1 MNKFLGA
8 AMIAAMPATAGAQMT
23 SSPMA
28 SSMGAPAMSATTY
41 VMKAGAGDLY
51 ERDSSRLVMAST
63 KNPKLKAFAK
73 MMIADHTTSTDEV
86 KAAAMKAGMTPKPP
100 MLNAMQMRDMSALK
114 AASPMKRDALYI
126 TQQKAAH
133 QQALM
138 VQQGYA
144 TSGTVQPLKMA
155 AAKIVPVV
163 EHHIQEL
170 NAM

>member
-1 MNKFLGA
+1 MKKMMG
-8 AMIAAMPATAGAQMT
+8 AMILATLPVMASAQM
-23 SSPMA
+23 A
-28 SSMGAPAMSATTY
+28 APMSASTTMSASTY

-51 ERDSSRLVMAST
+51 ERESSQLLLGST
-63 KNPKLKAFAK
+63 KNPKLKSFAK
-73 MMIADHTTSTDEV
+73 MMIADHTKSTDEV
-86 KAAAMKAGMTPKPP
+86 KAAAMQAGMTPKPP
-100 MLNAMQMRDMSALK
+100 MLNAVQLRNMSELK

-138 VQQGYA
+138 LHQGYA
-144 TSGTVQPLKMA
+144 DNGTVQPLKMA

-163 EHHIQEL
+163 QHHIQEL

>member
-1 MNKFLGA
+1 MTKILGA
-8 AMIAAMPATAGAQMT
+8 MILAAMPVMASAQMAA
-23 SSPMA
+23 PM
-28 SSMGAPAMSATTY
+28 PATTY
-41 VMKAGAGDLY
+41 VMKAGAGDLF
-51 ERDSSRLVMAST
+51 ERESSEIVMGST

-73 MMIADHTTSTDEV
+73 MMVSDHTTSTAEV

-100 MLNAMQMRDMSALK
+100 MLDAMQKRNIAALK

-126 TQQKAAH
+126 TQQKASH

-144 TSGTVQPLKMA
+144 TSGSVAPLKMA

-163 EHHIQEL
+163 EQHIHAL
-170 NAM
+170 DAM

>member
-1 MNKFLGA
+1 MNKLMG
-8 AMIAAMPATAGAQMT
+8 AMILAALPVAANAQMAAPMPA
-23 SSPMA
+23 S
-28 SSMGAPAMSATTY
+28 TY

-51 ERDSSRLVMAST
+51 EKQSSQLVMGST
-63 KNPKLKAFAK
+63 KNAKLKAFAQ
-73 MMIADHTTSTDEV
+73 MMVSDHTTSTNEV

-100 MLNAMQMRDMSALK
+100 MLDAMQTRNMSALR
-114 AASPMKRDALYI
+114 AATPMKRDALYI

-138 VQQGYA
+138 VQQDYA
-144 TSGTVQPLKMA
+144 ANGTVQPLKMA

>member
-1 MNKFLGA
+1 MKKMMG
-8 AMIAAMPATAGAQMT
+8 AMILAALPMMASAQM
-23 SSPMA
+23 A
-28 SSMGAPAMSATTY
+28 APMSASTY

-51 ERDSSRLVMAST
+51 ERQSSQLLLGST
-63 KNPKLKAFAK
+63 KNPKLKSFAK
-73 MMIADHTTSTDEV
+73 MMIADHTKSTDEV

-100 MLNAMQMRDMSALK
+100 MLNAMQMRNMSELK
-114 AASPMKRDALYI
+114 AAGPMKRDALYI

-144 TSGTVQPLKMA
+144 DNGTVQPLKMV

-163 EHHIQEL
+163 QQHIQEL

>member
-1 MNKFLGA
+1 MKKLMS
-8 AMIAAMPATAGAQMT
+8 AMILATLPVAAGAQMA
-23 SSPMA
+23 SGQMA
-28 SSMGAPAMSATTY
+28 GSQMGAPMSASTY

-51 ERDSSRLVMAST
+51 ERESSKLVAGST
-63 KNPKLKAFAK
+63 KNAKLKAFAQQ
-73 MMIADHTTSTDEV
+73 MIAQHTTSTNEV

-100 MLNAMQMRDMSALK
+100 MLDAMQMRNMSELK

-138 VQQGYA
+138 VQQDYA
-144 TSGTVQPLKMA
+144 QNGTVQPLKMA

>member
-1 MNKFLGA
+1 MTKMMG
-8 AMIAAMPATAGAQMT
+8 AMILAALPVMASAQMAAPMPA
-23 SSPMA
+23 S
-28 SSMGAPAMSATTY
+28 TY
-41 VMKAGAGDLY
+41 VMKAGAGDLF
-51 ERDSSRLVMAST
+51 ERQSSELVLGST
-63 KNPKLKAFAK
+63 KNAKLKAFAK
-73 MMIADHTTSTDEV
+73 MMVADHSTSTAEV

-100 MLNAMQMRDMSALK
+100 KLDAMQMRNMSELK
-114 AASPMKRDALYI
+114 AASPMKRDAMYI

-144 TSGTVQPLKMA
+144 TSGTVAPLKMA

-163 EHHIQEL
+163 EKHIQEL